1 MAEKKNSDA
10 RIRAN
15 NKYAAAHY
23 DRINMALPKGSRR
36 LIEYCAK
43 KHGESVNRYVCRVVL
58 EQIRASEFFFS
69 AMGSPRR
76 YHSTDRTNCPLCNDT
91 LHSDTMYHYI
101 KQRDPL
107 GKWKNYCVLDDFVL

>member
-43 KHGESVNRYVCRVVL
+43 NHGESVNRYVCRVVL
-58 EQIRASEFFFS
+58 EQIREELRQEQQEKAERDEFFDQF
-69 AMGSPRR
+69 
-76 YHSTDRTNCPLCNDT
+76 
-91 LHSDTMYHYI
+91 
-101 KQRDPL
+101 
-107 GKWKNYCVLDDFVL
+107 